1 MSDFWKEWIRVL
13 SRELLL
19 ILLIIY
25 FHVTKA
31 SEVLQGSL
39 VAGLLAMMNTTRFQ
53 WSAKKSG
60 ENDEREKNNSSQ
72 KRPSGDE

>member
-1 MSDFWKEWIRVL
+1 MSDFWKEWVRVL

-19 ILLIIY
+19 IFLIVY
-25 FHVTKA
+25 FHVTGA

-53 WSAKKSG
+53 WSSKKPG
-60 ENDEREKNNSSQ
+60 DNDEREKSNPPQEKPAGN
-72 KRPSGDE
+72 E